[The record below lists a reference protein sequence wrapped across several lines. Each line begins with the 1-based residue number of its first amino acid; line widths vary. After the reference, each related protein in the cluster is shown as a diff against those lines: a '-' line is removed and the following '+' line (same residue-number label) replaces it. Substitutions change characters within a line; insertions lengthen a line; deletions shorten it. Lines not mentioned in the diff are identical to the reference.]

1 MIGLVSYIACTS
13 SYSGGVH
20 LYFPFTFSQNSWE
33 LASVVTTLLERSGFV
48 LKPGQ
53 LELFPDPKPYRVDR
67 VPHLFNAHRLPLQP
81 GSYLLNQD
89 FQPIWSNQDR
99 FVEQWHL
106 VQSRNT
112 IDQPAIKRILR
123 QVKRRHFRISN
134 KADKFINDLNT
145 EIELGWT
152 GSGQTNRLLGRIT
165 MRTYIF
171 NHVLE
176 GGEPLKGKA
185 LVEKIVSIARSL
197 PGYREWC
204 RHQHEIEHR
213 VEEWVHCI
221 ENSHYF
227 HYSNEKRTAQAL
239 PNSEFEKTIV
249 DLPTWNQQQSESARE
264 RIRQAV
270 TDLLKEGLLPSGAT
284 ARFKVLTQC
293 GIGGGSLYRHRDL
306 WHPDS
311 FQEKLCNSEELI
323 SRNSNANINT
333 DERNVS
339 QCGSNQYESN
349 PDPIEPKATS
359 LFPTIGGNVLIGQ
372 GSGDRAVEDFQTTGG
387 NSLPVKHFA
396 SPVRQLL
403 LHNDLCDNLIH
414 SHSEHVARSQLSHA
428 EAAQNKI
435 APNKIAPNKIAQ
447 TRVWLHL
454 CLYTACM
461 ERLFISVSY
470 VLALTYDLGNQLPH
484 SHHADLSL

>member
-1 MIGLVSYIACTS
+1 METIGLVSYIACTS
-13 SYSGGVH
+13 SYSGGIH
-20 LYFPFTFSQNSWE
+20 LYFPFSFSQNSWE
-33 LASVVTTLLERSGFV
+33 LASVVTTLLERSGFA

-89 FQPIWSNQDR
+89 FQPIWTNQDR

-176 GGEPLKGKA
+176 GGEPLKGKV

-227 HYSNEKRTAQAL
+227 HYSNEKRKDQVL
-239 PNSEFEKTIV
+239 QDSKFEKTVV

-270 TDLLKEGLLPSGAT
+270 TDLLKENLFPSGAT
-284 ARFKVLTQC
+284 ARFKTLTQC

-311 FQEKLCNSEELI
+311 LQEKLCDSEELI
-323 SRNSNANINT
+323 NTNSNV
-333 DERNVS
+333 DEQNVF
-339 QCGSNQYESN
+339 QYGLNQHRSS
-349 PDPIEPKATS
+349 PDPIELKATS
-359 LFPTIGGNVLIGQ
+359 LFPTVGGNVLIGK
-372 GSGDRAVEDFQTTGG
+372 GSGDRVVEDSQTTGG
-387 NSLPVKHFA
+387 NSLSVKHSA
-396 SPVRQLL
+396 PPVRQLL
-403 LHNDLCDNLIH
+403 LCDDLCDNLIY
-414 SHSEHVARSQLSHA
+414 SPSEHVARSQLSQA
-428 EAAQNKI
+428 GAAQNKI
-435 APNKIAPNKIAQ
+435 SQNKISQ

-454 CLYTACM
+454 CLHTACM

-470 VLALTYDLGNQLPH
+470 VLALTYDLGNQLQH